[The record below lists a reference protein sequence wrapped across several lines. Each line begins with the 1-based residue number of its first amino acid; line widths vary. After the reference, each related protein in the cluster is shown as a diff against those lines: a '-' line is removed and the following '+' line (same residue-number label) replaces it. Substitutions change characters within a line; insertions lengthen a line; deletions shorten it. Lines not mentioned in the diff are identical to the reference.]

1 MSAPAELTIGG
12 TSSAREAAL
21 WASAAVLVVA
31 AHAAFAYLFH
41 DLAPFQP
48 APAAEEQALVI
59 DLAPLPISMPESVA
73 SEIIPEIE
81 PVESLEPVQEPTETS
96 EVEPEE
102 IAPVEPERIE
112 QVQPEEVTQAE
123 PEQAEPEELQPETAE
138 VVEPQPQATPPE
150 EAEPL
155 EPEIAETITPE
166 AVPLPEPRPVI
177 EPERRAEIARKEETN
192 KPALRRTETAKPN
205 PRREKAAERQVAKD
219 TPKAKP
225 STASQKSRASRA
237 PSINPARWHNSVRS
251 AIARRVG
258 RLRGMEGTVNISF
271 VVTASGN
278 VASARVSRSSGDS
291 RLDAAAVRAVR
302 AARVPAPPAGL
313 GGSTHSFSIPVTIR

>member
-12 TSSAREAAL
+12 SPSAREAAG
-21 WASAAVLVVA
+21 WAGAAVLVVA
-31 AHAAFAYLFH
+31 GHAAFAYLFH
-41 DLAPFQP
+41 EMEPFQP

-59 DLAPLPISMPESVA
+59 DLAPLPVSLPESVE

-81 PVESLEPVQEPTETS
+81 PVERLEPTETS

-123 PEQAEPEELQPETAE
+123 PEQAEPAEPEIVEQVQPAPEELQPETAE
-138 VVEPQPQATPPE
+138 VVEPQPE
-150 EAEPL
+150 LL
-155 EPEIAETITPE
+155 EPEIAEVVTPE
-166 AVPLPEPRPVI
+166 IVPLPEPRPVV
-177 EPERRAEIARKEETN
+177 EPEKRAETE
-192 KPALRRTETAKPN
+192 KPARRKTETAKPK
-205 PRREKAAERQVAKD
+205 PQREKAAERQVAKE

-237 PSINPARWHNSVRS
+237 PDINPARWHNSVRS

-271 VVTASGN
+271 VVTASGK

-291 RLDAAAVRAVR
+291 RLDRAAVRAVR
-302 AARVPAPPAGL
+302 SARVPAPPAGL